1 MGESNES
8 ITRTLMK
15 KGEKGTRPW
24 ALGCQHCPL
33 TLAEGPC
40 SGVQCKFEKEM
51 GNTLECN
58 WHRPCL
64 EIRSKVSVMSP
75 IIRHCAGGVRS
86 ESETGEHSRRRPRS
100 LSSSSSCSASPSQA
114 QLECTLSAPRVPR
127 CCVRPSSPPDSTK
140 ANIHG
145 FNGRSGCPRL
155 QTCTAACK
163 KSCNPLMS
171 NGSVSSGIWSKGRDS
186 TS

>member
-1 MGESNES
+1 
-8 ITRTLMK
+8 MK

-24 ALGCQHCPL
+24 VLGCQHCPL

-40 SGVQCKFEKEM
+40 SGAQCKFEKEM

-75 IIRHCAGGVRS
+75 IIRQCAGGVRS
-86 ESETGEHSRRRPRS
+86 ESETGERSWRRPRS

-114 QLECTLSAPRVPR
+114 QLECALSAPRVPR
-127 CCVRPSSPPDSTK
+127 CCVHPLSPPDSTT
-140 ANIHG
+140 
-145 FNGRSGCPRL
+145 P
-155 QTCTAACK
+155 
-163 KSCNPLMS
+163 P
-171 NGSVSSGIWSKGRDS
+171 DE
-186 TS
+186 